1 MTEALENITVDKW
14 KMGLFAL
21 VLVCVTVLV
30 SLNKLPSEVF
40 QAMLAWLIPSPIG
53 AKENKQ

>member
-1 MTEALENITVDKW
+1 MPESLESLTVDRW
-14 KMGLFAL
+14 KMLLFAL

-53 AKENKQ
+53 TKEKQ